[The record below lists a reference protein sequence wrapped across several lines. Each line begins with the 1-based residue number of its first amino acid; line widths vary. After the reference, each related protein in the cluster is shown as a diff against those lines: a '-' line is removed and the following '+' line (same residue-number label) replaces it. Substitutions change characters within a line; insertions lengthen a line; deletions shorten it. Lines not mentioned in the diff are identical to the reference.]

1 MILDKRGTVLRLPA
15 SRIYVKTALR
25 DEEEIELFNTR
36 VVHRI
41 DPIWDPEI
49 AIDIRQ
55 VLSYQL
61 PSRSVSVQPS
71 RIMLRPCR
79 TTPGVAVHR

>member
-49 AIDIRQ
+49 ARKNDKWDLMNLLADRQ
-55 VLSYQL
+55 YTYCS
-61 PSRSVSVQPS
+61 
-71 RIMLRPCR
+71 
-79 TTPGVAVHR
+79 